1 MNQWLT
7 LIRDY
12 SSKCAKSFPGGK
24 MRTFGLVV
32 GSVLVLASTN
42 AVAFEKHAT
51 TPSGRPEMVFAFT
64 PLNTAVSQ
72 VSSGCMDNGWAVFS
86 QSNNQVV
93 CEVPMGLWQSVLT
106 NMVIGNQ
113 YSTPA
118 KQFVRVSLTQVGDH
132 TRAQTQSW
140 AETQMAFGQIQQ
152 QPYNDDGTY
161 NNMLTFLAQS
171 GAQFPV
177 GTTFTSAPYL
187 GVDGEA
193 GSWQNGRRQAFGWT
207 LTRVVDNAPAQKLGM
222 QVGDVI
228 TKVNNRP
235 FRDAQGFTNV
245 LDRAR
250 VGQPLTITVMRN
262 GVEQTFSTI
271 AEGRPTITTLV
282 RPDQIPE
289 GETGVAMQMMAA
301 LMGGIPQAQQAAG
314 MAPAKPVEAE
324 SELHRLRREAIEL
337 QTRLAEAEAAASAT
351 PVKGSAAETPVVNDM
366 TPARPATDPV

>member
-1 MNQWLT
+1 
-7 LIRDY
+7 
-12 SSKCAKSFPGGK
+12 
-24 MRTFGLVV
+24 MRKFGLVA
-32 GSVLVLASTN
+32 GSVLVLASSN
-42 AVAFEKHAT
+42 AVAFEKQAT

-86 QSNNQVV
+86 QTNNQVV
-93 CEVPMGLWQSVLT
+93 CEVPMGIWQSVLT

-118 KQFVRVSLTQVGDH
+118 KQYVRVSLTQVGDH

-161 NNMLTFLAQS
+161 NNMLMFLAKS
-171 GAQFPV
+171 GAQFPI

-207 LTRVVDNAPAQKLGM
+207 LTSVVENAPAQKLGI

-228 TKVNNRP
+228 TKVNNRT
-235 FRDAQGFTNV
+235 FRDEKGLDTL

-250 VGQPLTITVMRN
+250 VGQPLTITVMRS

-282 RPDQIPE
+282 SPDQIPE
-289 GETGVAMQMMAA
+289 GQTGVAMQMAAA
-301 LMGGIPQAQQAAG
+301 LLGGIAQAQQAAG

-324 SELHRLRREAIEL
+324 SELDRLRREATEL
-337 QTRLAEAEAAASAT
+337 QARLAEAEAAASAT
-351 PVKGSAAETPVVNDM
+351 PVKGSAVEPATVKDT
-366 TPARPATDPV
+366 TPAQAAADPA